1 MPDLPEDVVA
11 CRFFTRI
18 GMTSSTRSKGPEKNP
33 VAWALYVNAAVLAVI
48 LLILIGRRSQSSPR
62 SAFFE
67 QPAYGQMEASAR
79 PLAGGSGLFLMPSQ
93 LSTNTW
99 GCYVL
104 DANAQTLT
112 AYQYYPGDKVL
123 RLVAGRNIRFDRQ
136 LSNYQTQPDPEEVR
150 RMVEEERQSGM
161 PATQKSATQ
170 PQ

>member
-1 MPDLPEDVVA
+1 
-11 CRFFTRI
+11 
-18 GMTSSTRSKGPEKNP
+18 MTQSTRSAGSEKNHL
-33 VAWALYVNAAVLAVI
+33 ARALYLNAAILVVI
-48 LLILIGRRSQSSPR
+48 LLILIGRRSPTGAR
-62 SAFFE
+62 PAWFE
-67 QPAYGQMEASAR
+67 QSAYGQMEASAR

-136 LSNYQTQPDPEEVR
+136 LGNYQTQPSPDEIR
-150 RMVEEERQSGM
+150 RMVEEERQAPAAQS
-161 PATQKSATQ
+161 PATQPSATR
-170 PQ
+170 PQDAGRQ